1 MGAPLTADEVL
12 GILQSVQHR
21 PLAATARKF
30 RRPLALVE
38 AIATHYGYP
47 NSLAVVKAAE
57 EMRADPRLCVWPPAR
72 AGAAPTS
79 PGSPASPVPPPE
91 VVATVEPAVAV
102 VETPS
107 KYRQWLSS
115 RSLADPAGDRAD
127 GDVVELL
134 VEARQVAEVDVRTR
148 VLLRAADT
156 LLDGIRDALE
166 AHRAVAELDTR
177 IAELENELATARA
190 DRARVLAI

>member
-47 NSLAVVKAAE
+47 NSLAVAKAAE
-57 EMRADPRLCVWPPAR
+57 EMRADPRLCVWPPAP
-72 AGAAPTS
+72 AAPKSPGS
-79 PGSPASPVPPPE
+79 PGSPASPASP
-91 VVATVEPAVAV
+91 VATVEPDVAV

-115 RSLADPAGDRAD
+115 RSLADPARGRAD

-156 LLDGIRDALE
+156 LLDGLRDALE